1 MPSIEITDD
10 QRDRIEALRRELADA
25 HAGSYASVTPPDVAA
40 YLLDLADAVSDP
52 DRLAEGDAADARGS
66 FPRAE
71 LEAALTERNRR
82 HASEADDAPMDL
94 YSIAAAYDVAGR
106 SNMTKGELVT
116 AILDAV
122 EHRYTDPLAPVDLDL
137 PPGDGAET
145 DDGAE
150 ADDGPAVDGAETD
163 DGPAGGEA
171 EADDGAE
178 TDDEAET
185 DDRAETDDEAETDA
199 ETDSDGQLTA
209 MLNLLET
216 HRDKWRE
223 ADGDA
228 RYEVE
233 LPDGSS
239 ETARTKDDVR
249 ATLFKHY

>member
-150 ADDGPAVDGAETD
+150 ADDGPAVDGAEAD
-163 DGPAGGEA
+163 DSPAGGEA
-171 EADDGAE
+171 EADDG
-178 TDDEAET
+178 
-185 DDRAETDDEAETDA
+185 AETDA

>member
-122 EHRYTDPLAPVDLDL
+122 ERRYTDPLAPVDLDL
-137 PPGDGAET
+137 PPGDEAET
-145 DDGAE
+145 DD
-150 ADDGPAVDGAETD
+150 V
-163 DGPAGGEA
+163 PAGDEA

-178 TDDEAET
+178 TDDGAEA
-185 DDRAETDDEAETDA
+185 DA

>member
-52 DRLAEGDAADARGS
+52 DRLAEGDAADAHGS

-82 HASEADDAPMDL
+82 HASEDDDAPMDL
-94 YSIAAAYDVAGR
+94 YNIAAAYDVAGR
-106 SNMTKGELVT
+106 SNMTKGELVA

-122 EHRYTDPLAPVDLDL
+122 ERRYTDPLAPVDLDL
-137 PPGDGAET
+137 PPGDGAV
-145 DDGAE
+145 

-163 DGPAGGEA
+163 DGA
-171 EADDGAE
+171 EADDGPAG
-178 TDDEAET
+178 
-185 DDRAETDDEAETDA
+185 DEAETDA

>member
-82 HASEADDAPMDL
+82 HASEDDDAPMDL

-106 SNMTKGELVT
+106 SNMTKGELVA

-122 EHRYTDPLAPVDLDL
+122 ERRYTDPLAPVDLDL
-137 PPGDGAET
+137 PPGDGAVADDGPAVDGAEADDEAET

-150 ADDGPAVDGAETD
+150 ADDGPAG
-163 DGPAGGEA
+163 
-171 EADDGAE
+171 
-178 TDDEAET
+178 
-185 DDRAETDDEAETDA
+185 DEAETDA

>member
-178 TDDEAET
+178 TD
-185 DDRAETDDEAETDA
+185 A

>member
-137 PPGDGAET
+137 PLGDGAV
-145 DDGAE
+145 
-150 ADDGPAVDGAETD
+150 ADDGPAVDG
-163 DGPAGGEA
+163 
-171 EADDGAE
+171 
-178 TDDEAET
+178 
-185 DDRAETDDEAETDA
+185 AETDA